1 MALAP
6 SASLPTLLLGAC
18 ATVTLTGC
26 GLAAAIDG
34 DTTRR
39 TEDQTVPADGIRVV
53 DVETDNGAIEIRGG
67 DGGDE
72 ITIHSVMREQDD
84 GDADTSIQVDGDRLV
99 VTGECD
105 RRWWNECSIAFV
117 VTMPSETDVRVETDN
132 GRVAASGL
140 DGDVAIETDN
150 GAIEATALG
159 GAAVVT
165 ETDNGRIHLTF
176 SEAPMSVRAHTDN
189 GSISVRLPDDGGRYA
204 VDADSDNGDVDID
217 VGTDPEA
224 ERTVVARSDNGAI
237 DVEYDMN

>member
-6 SASLPTLLLGAC
+6 SASLPTLLLGAF

-39 TEDQTVPADGIRVV
+39 TEDQTVPADGIRLV

-67 DGGDE
+67 GGDE
-72 ITIHSVMREQDD
+72 ITIHSVAREQDD

-117 VTMPSETDVRVETDN
+117 VTVPSEIDVRVETDN

-176 SEAPMSVRAHTDN
+176 SEAPVSVRAHADN
-189 GSISVRLPDDGGRYA
+189 GSITVRLPDDAGRYA

-237 DVEYDMN
+237 DVEYDTN